1 MSSIRLRP
9 DQIARLK
16 KTGNIRAIILRAIE
30 RYERGDFVI
39 PKRDKKKKPKE
50 VLRVV
55 SISKPF
61 EKYTDNQ
68 IRKILDQHFRIPDWK
83 FRQQCQAQIDELNKE
98 IDELMSVFCQRNK
111 NEYRIAKDDEEE

>member
-16 KTGNIRAIILRAIE
+16 QTGNIRAIILRAIE

-39 PKRDKKKKPKE
+39 PKREKKKKPKE

-83 FRQQCQAQIDELNKE
+83 FRQQCQTQIDELNKE
-98 IDELMSVFCQRNK
+98 IDELMSVFCKRNK

>member
-9 DQIARLK
+9 EQIARLK
-16 KTGNIRAIILRAIE
+16 QTGNVRAVILHAIE

-39 PKRDKKKKPKE
+39 PKREKKKKPKE

-55 SISKPF
+55 SIRKPF
-61 EKYTDNQ
+61 EKYTDSQ

-83 FRQQCQAQIDELNKE
+83 FRQQCQVQIDELNKE
-98 IDELMSVFCQRNK
+98 IDDLMSVFCKRNK

>member
-39 PKRDKKKKPKE
+39 PKREKKKKPKE

-55 SISKPF
+55 SISKQF

-98 IDELMSVFCQRNK
+98 IDELMSVFCKHNK